1 MINRILE
8 RLEKKKKEHLN
19 DEEFCL
25 KVGKTEASVFCSAKA
40 RAIDGA
46 IQIVQEVAKEYG
58 KDTNV
63 HTNADRIRS
72 MSDEELA
79 VLIASIS
86 DHCLAGIGEVNC
98 SNAPNCDGCKNI
110 TLKWLKKE
118 VKE

>member
-1 MINRILE
+1 MFEKILE
-8 RLEKKKKEHLN
+8 KFRKAGNIQFQRYAKPLIAVEDAIKI
-19 DEEFCL
+19 
-25 KVGKTEASVFCSAKA
+25 VEA
-40 RAIDGA
+40 
-46 IQIVQEVAKEYG
+46 VAKEYG

-110 TLKWLKKE
+110 TLKWLKSE